1 MNIEQKDSTLLVAGT
16 IRNGA
21 AGLEISVLRL
31 STALCGFKK
40 LMWLLVESDSSDET
54 ISRLTEL
61 SSRYSDFNFVS
72 LGSLRADFPKRTE
85 RLAHARNV
93 YLEEFQLN
101 PRYSECNYLM
111 VADLDGVNNLIS
123 REGIDSSWKMGED
136 AAITANQSGPYY
148 DIWALRHPLWSPND
162 CWSELEFFKSKYRW
176 PESALQKSVLSR
188 MIKIDREQSPI
199 EVLSAFGGMA
209 IYPRNSLYEAKY
221 VGLDPIGREVCEHI
235 SISEKIRENGYKIF
249 INPKMINTKY
259 TEFSIEKKFSRK
271 TIRILRYP
279 YKVIQN
285 YLKIKTRSSAFGL
298 FGE

>member
-1 MNIEQKDSTLLVAGT
+1 MNIGQEDATLLVAGT

-21 AGLEISVLRL
+21 ASLETSVFRL
-31 STALCGFKK
+31 SNALSRFKRV
-40 LMWLLVESDSSDET
+40 MWLLVESDSSDET
-54 ISRLTEL
+54 IGKLTEL
-61 SSRYSDFNFVS
+61 SGRYSDFKFVS
-72 LGSLRADFPKRTE
+72 LGSLSADFPKRTE
-85 RLAHARNV
+85 RLAYARNI

-101 PRYSECNYLM
+101 PRYRDCNYLV

-123 REGIDSSWKMGED
+123 QEGIDSSWEMGED
-136 AAITANQSGPYY
+136 ATITANQSGPYY

-162 CWSELEFFKSKYRW
+162 CWSELEFFKSKYKW
-176 PESALQKSVLSR
+176 PESALKKSVLSR

-209 IYPRNSLYEAKY
+209 IYPRNSLSEAKY
-221 VGLDPIGREVCEHI
+221 VGLDPTGREVCEHI
-235 SISEKIRENGYKIF
+235 SISQKIRENGYKVF

-271 TIRILRYP
+271 MIRIFRYP
-279 YKVIQN
+279 YKVVQN
-285 YLKIKTRSSAFGL
+285 YLKIKVKSSEFGL